1 MNFPTDR
8 VTDNSGYNYKA
19 EISVLDLIKPNSG
32 FGTHTV
38 RLNVV
43 PNGGDPYTVTA
54 DVTKVV
60 DQFLKDNGGTIPV
73 TIPVE
78 VGIELKKIGG
88 VLTAEVT
95 DWIPGTGGGTIG
107 DPVENEVQ

>member
-1 MNFPTDR
+1 M
-8 VTDNSGYNYKA
+8 
-19 EISVLDLIKPNSG
+19 
-32 FGTHTV
+32 
-38 RLNVV
+38 
-43 PNGGDPYTVTA
+43 
-54 DVTKVV
+54 
-60 DQFLKDNGGTIPV
+60 

-88 VLTAEVT
+88 VLTAQVT

>member
-1 MNFPTDR
+1 MRLKITAGVVAACGDDGVGFL
-8 VTDNSGYNYKA
+8 VA
-19 EISVLDLIKPNSG
+19 VVELDG
-32 FGTHTV
+32 
-38 RLNVV
+38 NVGV
-43 PNGGDPYTVTA
+43 
-54 DVTKVV
+54 
-60 DQFLKDNGGTIPV
+60 
-73 TIPVE
+73 PVE